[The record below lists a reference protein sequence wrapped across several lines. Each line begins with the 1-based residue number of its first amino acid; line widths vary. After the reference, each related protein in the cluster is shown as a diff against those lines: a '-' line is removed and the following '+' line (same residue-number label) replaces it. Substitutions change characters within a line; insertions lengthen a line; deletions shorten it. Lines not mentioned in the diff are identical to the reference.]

1 MNDPKLSPA
10 DAMVV
15 FADLQGGIV
24 DLPLTSPRAQVIK
37 AARGVAKLAR
47 VFDMPTL
54 ISAIPDHGGGPAQVI
69 PDMAEVRGG
78 PIETI
83 QRTTPDSWAN
93 DAIRA
98 AIQKTGRKTLILSG
112 VATEIAIQLLALSAT
127 ANGYKVYV
135 VTDACGGLS
144 ARSEDAALRRLTAAG
159 VVTTSV
165 VALAGELAGDFSQA
179 KGGEAISTV
188 FDMVAG

>member
-1 MNDPKLSPA
+1 MNDPKLSPN
-10 DAMVV
+10 DAVVV
-15 FADLQGGIV
+15 FADLQGGII
-24 DLPLTSPRAQVIK
+24 DLPLTSPRDKVIK

-47 VFDMPTL
+47 IFDMPTL

-69 PDMAEVRGG
+69 PDLAEVRGV
-78 PIETI
+78 PIRTL

-93 DAIRA
+93 GPIREAIE
-98 AIQKTGRKTLILSG
+98 QTGRKTLILSG

-127 ANGYKVYV
+127 ANGYKVHV

-144 ARSEDAALRRLTAAG
+144 DRTEDAALRRLVAAG

-165 VALAGELAGDFSQA
+165 VALAGELAGDFSQPV
-179 KGGEAISTV
+179 GGEAISVV
-188 FDMVAG
+188 FDIVAG